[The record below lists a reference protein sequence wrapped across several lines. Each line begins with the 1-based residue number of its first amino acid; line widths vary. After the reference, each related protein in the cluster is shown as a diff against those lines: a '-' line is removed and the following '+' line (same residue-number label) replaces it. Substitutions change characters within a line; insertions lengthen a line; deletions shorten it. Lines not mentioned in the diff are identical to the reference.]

1 MSGRVGG
8 GGRGGTVRTR
18 MAVALAVALLP
29 GAVAAQSCTTGTGGN
44 ASCEVGTT
52 VSATIAKVTQLE
64 VTEGATVSLGTVS
77 AAGVAAGAWDAPTTL
92 TVTARANAPWGVTMA
107 STTAAFA
114 APCASKSAS
123 ALRWGRT
130 SSTRST
136 SLGTTPVS
144 LFPSAS
150 NAATAGSSQVV
161 WVALQV
167 GWTTDPP
174 RACAIGLSFAISAP

>member
-1 MSGRVGG
+1 
-8 GGRGGTVRTR
+8 
-18 MAVALAVALLP
+18 MAVVLAVALLP

-52 VSATIAKVTQLE
+52 VPATIAKVTQLE

-92 TVTARANAPWGVTMA
+92 TVTARANAPWGVTIA
-107 STTAAFA
+107 STTAAFT

-123 ALRWGRT
+123 ALRWGR
-130 SSTRST
+130 SSGTRT
-136 SLGTTPVS
+136 TPLGTTPAS
-144 LFPSAS
+144 LFPAAS
-150 NAATAGSSQVV
+150 NAASAGSSQVV
-161 WVALQV
+161 WLSLQV

-174 RACAIGLSFAISAP
+174 RLCPLGLAFTLTAP